1 MKSKLAQELAVAR
14 VVHYDLK
21 ADNVLLEPLPAAR
34 GTRPSPDTDPA
45 ADLWAPPSERPP
57 FRVVLADFGES
68 VMYAPGD
75 ERLTTHNRGTE
86 FVKSPEMLLVGN
98 AGRRDRHALLAAA
111 LARQGVVCVP
121 DRIRGTTSVKSLAGD
136 PGVQRRAGLPGVA
149 HNSSPMLL
157 KFLWPCMTCWQWAV
171 SVG

>member
-1 MKSKLAQELAVAR
+1 MNHAQELADAR

-34 GTRPSPDTDPA
+34 GPRPGPGPDPNPNPDPA

-68 VMYAPGD
+68 VMFAPGD

-98 AGRRDRHALLAAA
+98 AARRDRRAHAQVCPLL
-111 LARQGVVCVP
+111 GGP
-121 DRIRGTTSVKSLAGD
+121 
-136 PGVQRRAGLPGVA
+136 
-149 HNSSPMLL
+149 
-157 KFLWPCMTCWQWAV
+157 
-171 SVG
+171 